1 MNGKKGETMKKMRLA
16 TLGAVLGLAG
26 VAVAQTQDLAFVTCP
41 GANIQRTMRLLEE
54 STVLNRNTVRVLFYG
69 QSITCQAWWKMIAE
83 DLRTRYPNADLRIEN
98 RAIGGFGASQLVKIA
113 EYDLYPAYPDL
124 LIFHDYGCTSDGAYE
139 AMIRRTRERTT
150 SEILLLT
157 HHDIG
162 NERNYE
168 ESKLIRELAV
178 KYHCGLV
185 DMERHWQALLKRE
198 NLEPKALLS
207 SGPHLNDKGN
217 VYYAEFVKSFLRRAT
232 EAGEGAG
239 EGAVQEIVLRG
250 NKEIKPQPDGT
261 LEIPFTS
268 NRVDAI
274 PIAYSYVLNADPVAD
289 VWIDG
294 RKPSAFPEA
303 YACTRPSAAPFVWWP
318 AFKILSR
325 KADPVAEEW
334 TLRVLENTPDGER
347 FRFRVEGSVTGDDGE
362 GTNVETFVSKSSR
375 VVIAGGREWT
385 VSGAL
390 AYKKK
395 EMPANYQVGW
405 RVVPHFRDALAFPD
419 SLFDGT
425 DNAVTLIEGISNGP
439 HVLRLVPRP
448 GTALKLQSLRIYRP
462 PLNASEG

>member
-185 DMERHWQALLKRE
+185 DMERHWQALLKRDRA
-198 NLEPKALLS
+198 PC
-207 SGPHLNDKGN
+207 GR
-217 VYYAEFVKSFLRRAT
+217 LR
-232 EAGEGAG
+232 
-239 EGAVQEIVLRG
+239 
-250 NKEIKPQPDGT
+250 
-261 LEIPFTS
+261 
-268 NRVDAI
+268 
-274 PIAYSYVLNADPVAD
+274 YS
-289 VWIDG
+289 
-294 RKPSAFPEA
+294 
-303 YACTRPSAAPFVWWP
+303 
-318 AFKILSR
+318 
-325 KADPVAEEW
+325 
-334 TLRVLENTPDGER
+334 
-347 FRFRVEGSVTGDDGE
+347 
-362 GTNVETFVSKSSR
+362 
-375 VVIAGGREWT
+375 
-385 VSGAL
+385 
-390 AYKKK
+390 
-395 EMPANYQVGW
+395 
-405 RVVPHFRDALAFPD
+405 
-419 SLFDGT
+419 
-425 DNAVTLIEGISNGP
+425 
-439 HVLRLVPRP
+439 
-448 GTALKLQSLRIYRP
+448 
-462 PLNASEG
+462 